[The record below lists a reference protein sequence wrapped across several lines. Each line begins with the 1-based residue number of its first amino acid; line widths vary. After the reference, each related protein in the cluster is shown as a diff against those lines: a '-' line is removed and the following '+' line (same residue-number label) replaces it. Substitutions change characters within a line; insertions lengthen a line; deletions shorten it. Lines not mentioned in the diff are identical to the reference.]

1 MKWHLSILK
10 FISIVLIIALILSA
24 AINLLGAIQQFEFF
38 NDLADSFY
46 FKSYFPKRSFEYSL
60 TGQII
65 FYVINA
71 LLFLYLT
78 YGLRTAPKLISET
91 SEENLFYQHQAIEIR
106 KISSAIIVYAKIKFL
121 LILCVGAFFLMA
133 PFNVLGFIPSF
144 LILYILGKI
153 LILFS
158 KIVEKGELIKQ
169 ENELTI

>member
-10 FISIVLIIALILSA
+10 LISIVLIIVLILSA
-24 AINLLGAIQQFEFF
+24 AINIFGAIQQFEFF
-38 NDLADSFY
+38 NDLANSFY

-65 FYVINA
+65 FYAINA

-106 KISSAIIVYAKIKFL
+106 KISIAIIVYAKIKFL
-121 LILCVGAFFLMA
+121 LILCVDAFFLMA

>member
-10 FISIVLIIALILSA
+10 YISIVLIIVLILSA
-24 AINLLGAIQQFEFF
+24 AINIFGAIQQFEFF

-65 FYVINA
+65 FYAINA
-71 LLFLYLT
+71 LLFLYLA

-106 KISSAIIVYAKIKFL
+106 KISSAIIVYAKLKFL
-121 LILCVGAFFLMA
+121 QILCVGAFFLMA
-133 PFNVLGFIPSF
+133 PFNIIGFIPSF
-144 LILYILGKI
+144 LILYILGKV